1 MDTSTVTAATPA
13 VTPATCEPTL
23 DAASLPW
30 YRWPTTAEGWTEL
43 AAQLAE
49 VGGGVA
55 AARRDAIEMA
65 AGVLVAPVKRR
76 VQGRRGARALYPAH
90 VPRGLLSEL
99 PAYSLDV
106 FRAAALDII
115 DQLSE
120 LDVDDDDGGEFLCMN
135 AEANR
140 QRYGRP
146 MVNGQRHWTWDLV
159 SVDLFRRG
167 IIELE
172 ASATSTAT
180 YVPEASSMSYRLT
193 ARWRHVVGVELVER
207 PAALW
212 VAEPVND
219 PPTREDGSPVEVPS
233 FYDRCARD
241 VGFDLE
247 AAQRHILGT
256 YGASE
261 PETFEFAELERAILE
276 STAPP
281 EVLADCEASRRVR
294 PIGEDPTKPTWERGR
309 LIDEN
314 GEFVKDERSQ
324 RDDRPVED
332 IARGCALAR
341 LKHLQRWRVE
351 GVCRLKR
358 DRAGWRL
365 HSPVTRLASE
375 LRQFLSFNGEPLVG
389 IDCKNS
395 QMTLLATFALEVS
408 NGARD
413 AVEFAEVCGAGRFYE
428 EAFTTVY
435 GRHPSPEER
444 NAFKRKSMGAWL
456 YAHRGVQRNAD
467 LALKLAARW
476 PSVHAA
482 MLDAKAKRTRDLPCA
497 MQRREAHL
505 WIDTLAPMLERI
517 GCPGVTAHDSVYVP
531 ASRRDEVLTL
541 LQSIYAVA
549 GVRATFA

>member
-1 MDTSTVTAATPA
+1 M
-13 VTPATCEPTL
+13 
-23 DAASLPW
+23 
-30 YRWPTTAEGWTEL
+30 PTTAKGWADL
-43 AAQLAE
+43 ADQLAS
-49 VGGGVA
+49 VGGATAVA
-55 AARRDAIEMA
+55 AARREEVELS

-76 VQGRRGARALYPAH
+76 AQGRRGARALHPAH
-90 VPRGLLSEL
+90 IPTGLLREL
-99 PAYSLDV
+99 PAYSLDT

-120 LDVDDDDGGEFLCMN
+120 LDADDEDGGEFLCMN

-146 MVNGQRHWTWDLV
+146 MVNGERHWTWDLV

-172 ASATSTAT
+172 ASATSNAT
-180 YVPEASSMSYRLT
+180 YIPEQSSMSYRLA

-212 VAEPVND
+212 VAAPVDD
-219 PPTREDGSPVEVPS
+219 PPKREDGSLVEAPGWLE
-233 FYDRCARD
+233 RCIRD
-241 VGFDLE
+241 VSFDLE
-247 AAQRHILGT
+247 AAQRHVLAA
-256 YGASE
+256 YGAKE
-261 PETFEFAELERAILE
+261 PESFEFAALEQAIKE

-294 PIGEDPTKPTWERGR
+294 PIGEDPTRPTWTRGR
-309 LIDEN
+309 LIDAK
-314 GEFVKDERSQ
+314 GEFVEDERSP

-332 IARGCALAR
+332 IARGRALAR

-351 GVCRLKR
+351 GVCRVKR

-408 NGARD
+408 NGAPD
-413 AVEFAEVCGAGRFYE
+413 AVEFAEVCGRGQFYE

-435 GRHPSPEER
+435 GRHPSPAER
-444 NAFKRKSMGAWL
+444 NAFKPKSMGAWL

-531 ASRRDEVLTL
+531 VSRRDEVLTL